1 MLNKFLIAAASICF
15 LALAASA
22 QTGNP
27 GGSINDNLG
36 DMDYGVCRGIDPK
49 CFHDWP
55 RDSVKQFRVLLYTRT
70 NGGHRHDNL
79 GPALPPGVNPALSP
93 KNIVHA
99 QMLKIAEENGWHLD
113 YTEDVAAMGKVSG
126 ITPQPGAI
134 GQALDTYHAIVFFST
149 SREILDE
156 TSKYALR
163 HYMQGGGGF
172 VAIHSAFAS
181 LYGWPYYQGL
191 LGNAIFY
198 NHSPVREGDVVMVN
212 DQDASTRGLPKRWR
226 FTDEWYNLVPFPT
239 RVRFLATVDEK
250 SWPAPPKPQE
260 APPANRAADTP
271 VRLPTVIGRMPGHG
285 SFHPVAWCQ
294 YYDGGKVW
302 ATTMGHDAGIFAN
315 DDKAYAG
322 SVAFKK
328 MIVGG
333 IKSVMGAEPFCR

>member
-1 MLNKFLIAAASICF
+1 MLHKVWMAAAGLCLF
-15 LALAASA
+15 ALAASA

-27 GGSINDNLG
+27 GGPINDNLG
-36 DMDYGVCRGIDPK
+36 EMNYGVCRGIDPK

-55 RDSVKQFRVLLYTRT
+55 RDPVKQYRVLLYTRT

-79 GPALPPGVNPALSP
+79 GPPLARGINPPLSP
-93 KNIVHA
+93 ENIVQA
-99 QMLKIAEENGWHLD
+99 QMLKIAQENGWHLD

-126 ITPQPGAI
+126 ITPEKSAI
-134 GQALDTYHAIVFFST
+134 GQALDSYNAIIFFST
-149 SREILDE
+149 SREILDDA
-156 TSKYALR
+156 SKYALR

-198 NHSPVREGDVVMVN
+198 SHREIREGDVVMVN
-212 DQDASTRGLPKRWR
+212 NSDASTKGLPKRWR
-226 FTDEWYNLVPFPT
+226 FVDEWYNLVPFPT
-239 RVRFLATVDEK
+239 HVRFLATVDER
-250 SWPAPPKPQE
+250 SWPP
-260 APPANRAADTP
+260 PPAPQTQATADT
-271 VRLPTVIGRMPGHG
+271 RMPTVIGRMPGHG
-285 SFHPVAWCQ
+285 VCHPVAWCQ

-302 ATTMGHDAGIFAN
+302 ATTMGHDNQIFAN
-315 DDKAYAG
+315 DDKVYPG

-328 MIVGG
+328 MITGG